1 MSNYKKLVVKNSA
14 AKKLRL
20 FNPWVYQN
28 EIAML
33 PEGLEAG
40 ELVEVVNLK
49 QESFGVGYANT
60 SSVITLRML
69 SFKDEAIN
77 AKWIKEKLHAAI
89 SARHA
94 ILEHSNSC
102 RLVHSEADGLA
113 GLIVDFYDGVVS
125 LAINTAGMERFRKE
139 IVGSLVDIVKPIAI
153 YEKSDTSAREKEGL
167 ETVEGAVYGKV
178 PEFIEV
184 VEFGC
189 QFGLELSNSQK
200 TGFYL
205 DQRFNHGVI
214 TEYIDEETTMLDLF
228 CNVGGFGMHALNAG
242 ASHVTFVDISKT
254 AIEQVESN
262 IALNDFAD
270 DGRSTCV
277 AANAM
282 DYIKE
287 LADKKESFD
296 IVVLDPPSFAK
307 NKEQAEGALTGFK
320 HLMLNGIR
328 VCKPG
333 GLIALFSCSYHV
345 SMDEL
350 IEISLAATRDTGVQL
365 KVLEHLYQDKDHP
378 YMLNMPNS
386 LYLKGLLF
394 QRID

>member
-1 MSNYKKLVVKNSA
+1 MPTRKKLVVKNSA

-49 QESFGVGYANT
+49 QESFGVGYANP

-69 SFKDEAIN
+69 SFENEQIDAAWIRKKLELAIGSRN
-77 AKWIKEKLHAAI
+77 
-89 SARHA
+89 S

-113 GLIVDFYDGVVS
+113 GLIVDFYDGVLS
-125 LAINTAGMERFRKE
+125 IAINTAGMERFRKE
-139 IVGSLVDIVKPIAI
+139 ILEALTQIIKPIGI
-153 YEKSDTSAREKEGL
+153 YEKSDPVVREKEGL
-167 ETVEGAVYGKV
+167 QTFEGVIQGTV
-178 PEFIEV
+178 PDFIEV

-189 QFGLELSNSQK
+189 QFGLELTSSQK

-205 DQRFNHGVI
+205 DQRFNHGVL
-214 TEYIDEETTMLDLF
+214 TEYIDEDVTMLDLF

-254 AIEQVESN
+254 AMEQVEKN
-262 IALNDFAD
+262 IELNGFTD

-277 AANAM
+277 AENAM

-287 LADKKESFD
+287 LADKKTSFD

-307 NKEQAEGALTGFK
+307 SKDQAEAAISGFR
-320 HLMLNGIR
+320 HLMINGIK
-328 VCKPG
+328 VTKPG

-345 SMDEL
+345 GMDDL
-350 IEISLAATRDTGVQL
+350 IELSLGASRDTGKQL

-378 YMLNMPNS
+378 YILNMPNS

-394 QRID
+394 QVM

>member
-1 MSNYKKLVVKNSA
+1 MSSRKKLVVKNAA

-49 QESFGVGYANT
+49 QESFGVGYANAR
-60 SSVITLRML
+60 SVITLRML
-69 SFKDEAIN
+69 SFQNEVIDAG
-77 AKWIKEKLHAAI
+77 WIKEKLAYAI
-89 SARHA
+89 GSRNH

-102 RLVHSEADGLA
+102 RMVHSEADGLA
-113 GLIVDFYDGVVS
+113 GLIVDFYDGVLS
-125 LAINTAGMERFRKE
+125 IAINTAGMERFRQE
-139 IVGSLVDIVKPIAI
+139 IIDALVEIIKPIGI
-153 YEKSDTSAREKEGL
+153 YEKSDENARIKEGL
-167 ETVEGAVYGKV
+167 ETKDGVIYGEV
-178 PEFIEV
+178 PELIEV

-189 QFGLELSNSQK
+189 AFGLELKDSQK

-205 DQRFNHGVI
+205 DQRFNHGVL
-214 TEYIDEETTMLDLF
+214 TEYIDETTTMLDLF

-242 ASHVTFVDISKT
+242 AAKVTFVDISKS
-254 AIEQVESN
+254 AIEQVKKN
-262 IALNDFAD
+262 MKLNEFEEDAAV
-270 DGRSTCV
+270 CV
-277 AANAM
+277 AENAM
-282 DYIKE
+282 DYIKT
-287 LADKKESFD
+287 LADKKASYD

-307 NKEQAEGALTGFK
+307 TKEQAKGAISGFK
-320 HLMLNGIR
+320 HLMLNGIK

-333 GLIALFSCSYHV
+333 GIIALFSCSYHV
-345 SMDEL
+345 GMDEL
-350 IEISLAATRDTGVQL
+350 IALSLEASRDTGKQL

-378 YMLNMPNS
+378 YILNMPNS

-394 QRID
+394 QVM

>member
-1 MSNYKKLVVKNSA
+1 MKKLVVKNSA

-49 QESFGVGYANT
+49 QESFGVGYANPA
-60 SSVITLRML
+60 SVITLRML
-69 SFKDEAIN
+69 SFENESIN

-89 SARHA
+89 SARHS

-153 YEKSDTSAREKEGL
+153 YEKSDASAREKEGL
-167 ETVEGAVYGKV
+167 ETAEGTVYGKV

-205 DQRFNHGVI
+205 DQRFNHGVL
-214 TEYIDEETTMLDLF
+214 TEYIDEDVTMLDLF

-242 ASHVTFVDISKT
+242 AAHVTFVDISKT
-254 AIEQVESN
+254 AIEQVEKN
-262 IALNDFAD
+262 IELNGFAD

-277 AANAM
+277 TANAM

-287 LADKKESFD
+287 LADKKASFD

-307 NKEQAEGALTGFK
+307 TKDQAEAAISGFR
-320 HLMLNGIR
+320 HLMINGIK
-328 VCKPG
+328 VTKPG

-345 SMDEL
+345 GMDEL
-350 IEISLAATRDTGVQL
+350 IELSLGASRDTGKQL
-365 KVLEHLYQDKDHP
+365 KVLEHMYQDKDNP
-378 YMLNMPNS
+378 YILNMPNS

-394 QRID
+394 QVM

>member
-1 MSNYKKLVVKNSA
+1 MKKLVVKNSA

-49 QESFGVGYANT
+49 QESFGVGYANA
-60 SSVITLRML
+60 SSMITLRML
-69 SFKDEAIN
+69 SFEKEEIN
-77 AKWIKEKLHAAI
+77 AEWIKEKLYLAI
-89 SARHA
+89 GARNS

-102 RLVHSEADGLA
+102 RLIHSEADGLA
-113 GLIVDFYDGVVS
+113 GLIVDFYDGVLS
-125 LAINTAGMERFRKE
+125 IAINTAGMERFRKE
-139 IVGSLVDIVKPIAI
+139 IIAGLTEIINPLGI
-153 YEKSDTSAREKEGL
+153 YEKSDANARTKEGL
-167 ETVEGAVYGKV
+167 ETHEGVLQGEV
-178 PEFIEV
+178 PDFIEV

-189 QFGLELSNSQK
+189 QFGLELKNSQK

-205 DQRFNHGVI
+205 DQRFNHGVL
-214 TEYIDEETTMLDLF
+214 TEYVDEEATMLDLF

-242 ASHVTFVDISKT
+242 AKHVTFVDISKT
-254 AIEQVESN
+254 AIEQVEKN

-287 LADKKESFD
+287 LADKKASYD

-307 NKEQAEGALTGFK
+307 TKDQAEAAISGFR
-320 HLMLNGIR
+320 HLMINGIK

-333 GLIALFSCSYHV
+333 GLVALFSCSYHV
-345 SMDEL
+345 GMEEL
-350 IEISLAATRDTGVQL
+350 IELSLGASRDTGKPL

-378 YMLNMPNS
+378 YVLNMPNS

-394 QRID
+394 QVM

>member
-1 MSNYKKLVVKNSA
+1 MKKFVVKNSA

-49 QESFGVGYANT
+49 QESFGVGYANA

-69 SFKDEAIN
+69 SFKKEEIN
-77 AKWIKEKLHAAI
+77 AEWITEKLYLAI
-89 SARHA
+89 SARNS

-113 GLIVDFYDGVVS
+113 GLIVDFYDGV
-125 LAINTAGMERFRKE
+125 LTIAINTAGMERFRKE
-139 IVGSLVDIVKPIAI
+139 IIAGLTQIIKPLGI
-153 YEKSDTSAREKEGL
+153 YEKSDATVREKEGL
-167 ETVEGAVYGKV
+167 KTFEGVLQGEV
-178 PEFIEV
+178 PDFIEV

-189 QFGLELSNSQK
+189 QFGLELKNSQK

-205 DQRFNHGVI
+205 DQRFNHGVL
-214 TEYIDEETTMLDLF
+214 TEYVDEEATMLDLF

-242 ASHVTFVDISKT
+242 AKHVTFVDISKT
-254 AIEQVESN
+254 AIEQVEKN

-287 LADKKESFD
+287 LADKKESYD

-307 NKEQAEGALTGFK
+307 TKDQAEAAISGFR
-320 HLMLNGIR
+320 HLMINGIK

-333 GLIALFSCSYHV
+333 GLVALFSCSYHV
-345 SMDEL
+345 GMNEL
-350 IEISLAATRDTGVQL
+350 IELSLGASRDTGRQL
-365 KVLEHLYQDKDHP
+365 KVIEHLYQDKDHP
-378 YMLNMPNS
+378 YVLNMPNS

-394 QRID
+394 QVI

>member
-1 MSNYKKLVVKNSA
+1 MKKLVVKNSA

-49 QESFGVGYANT
+49 QESFGVGYANA

-69 SFKDEAIN
+69 SFENETIN

-89 SARHA
+89 SARHS

-113 GLIVDFYDGVVS
+113 GLIVDFYDGVIS

-153 YEKSDTSAREKEGL
+153 YEKSDASAREKEGL

-189 QFGLELSNSQK
+189 QFGLDLANSQK

-205 DQRFNHGVI
+205 DQRFNHGVL
-214 TEYIDEETTMLDLF
+214 TEYIDEDVTMLDLF

-242 ASHVTFVDISKT
+242 AAHVTFVDISKT
-254 AIEQVESN
+254 AIEQVEKN
-262 IALNDFAD
+262 IDLNGFTD

-287 LADKKESFD
+287 LADKKASFD

-307 NKEQAEGALTGFK
+307 TKDQAEAAISGFR
-320 HLMLNGIR
+320 HLMINGIK

-333 GLIALFSCSYHV
+333 GLVALFSCSYHV
-345 SMDEL
+345 GMDEL
-350 IEISLAATRDTGVQL
+350 IELSLGASRDTGKQL
-365 KVLEHLYQDKDHP
+365 KVLEHMYQDKDHP
-378 YMLNMPNS
+378 YVLNMPNS

-394 QRID
+394 QVM

>member
-1 MSNYKKLVVKNSA
+1 MKKLVIKNSA

-33 PEGLEAG
+33 PQGLEPG

-60 SSVITLRML
+60 NSVITLRML
-69 SFKDEAIN
+69 SYKKEDID
-77 AKWIKEKLHAAI
+77 AKWIKNKLHLAI
-89 SARHA
+89 SARNP
-94 ILEHSNSC
+94 ILEHSNAC

-113 GLIVDFYDGVVS
+113 GLIVDFYDGVIS

-139 IVGSLVDIVKPIAI
+139 IIDALIEIIQPLGI
-153 YEKSDTSAREKEGL
+153 YEKSDASARQKEGL
-167 ETVEGAVYGKV
+167 ETIEGVVYGEV
-178 PEFIEV
+178 PDLIEV
-184 VEFGC
+184 LEYGCKFGVE
-189 QFGLELSNSQK
+189 LNNSQK

-205 DQRFNHGVI
+205 DQRFNHGVM
-214 TEYIDEETTMLDLF
+214 TEYIDEESSMLDLF

-242 ASHVTFVDISKT
+242 AASVTFVDISKP
-254 AIEQVESN
+254 AIEQVKKNIKLNGFESER
-262 IALNDFAD
+262 AL
-270 DGRSTCV
+270 CV
-277 AANAM
+277 AQNAM

-287 LADKKESFD
+287 AADRKESYD

-307 NKEQAEGALTGFK
+307 TKEQAVGAISGFK
-320 HLMLNGIR
+320 HLMLNGIK

-345 SMDEL
+345 GMDDL
-350 IEISLAATRDTGVQL
+350 IELSLEASRDTGIQL
-365 KVLEHLYQDKDHP
+365 RVLEHLYQDKDHP
-378 YMLNMPNS
+378 YILNMPNS

-394 QRID
+394 QTVE

>member
-1 MSNYKKLVVKNSA
+1 MKKLVVKNSA

-33 PEGLEAG
+33 PEALEAG

-49 QESFGVGYANT
+49 QESFGIGYANPA
-60 SSVITLRML
+60 SVITLRML
-69 SFKDEAIN
+69 SFENEQIDAAWIRKKLELAIG
-77 AKWIKEKLHAAI
+77 
-89 SARHA
+89 ARNS

-125 LAINTAGMERFRKE
+125 IAINTAGMERFRKE
-139 IVGSLVDIVKPIAI
+139 ILEALTQIIKPIGI
-153 YEKSDTSAREKEGL
+153 YEKSDAAVREKEGL
-167 ETVEGAVYGKV
+167 KTFEGVIQGTV
-178 PEFIEV
+178 PDFIEV

-189 QFGLELSNSQK
+189 QFGLELTSSQK

-205 DQRFNHGVI
+205 DQRFNHGVL
-214 TEYIDEETTMLDLF
+214 TEYIDEDATMLDLF

-242 ASHVTFVDISKT
+242 AAHVTFVDISKT
-254 AIEQVESN
+254 AIEQVEKN
-262 IALNDFAD
+262 IDLNGFAD

-282 DYIKE
+282 DYIKD
-287 LADKKESFD
+287 LADKKVSFD

-307 NKEQAEGALTGFK
+307 TKDQAEAAISGFR
-320 HLMLNGIR
+320 HLMINGIK
-328 VCKPG
+328 VTKPG

-345 SMDEL
+345 GMDDL
-350 IEISLAATRDTGVQL
+350 IELSLGASRDTGKQL
-365 KVLEHLYQDKDHP
+365 KVLEHMYQDKDHP
-378 YMLNMPNS
+378 YVLNMPNS

-394 QRID
+394 QVM

>member
-1 MSNYKKLVVKNSA
+1 MKKLVVKNSA

-28 EIAML
+28 EIAMI
-33 PEGLEAG
+33 PEGLEEG

-49 QESFGVGYANT
+49 QESFGIGYANT
-60 SSVITLRML
+60 KSIITLRML
-69 SFKDEAIN
+69 TFKQEVIN
-77 AKWIKEKLHAAI
+77 SKWIKEKLNLAI
-89 SARHA
+89 VSRNS

-113 GLIVDFYDGVVS
+113 GLIVDFYDGI
-125 LAINTAGMERFRKE
+125 LTIAINTAGMERFRKE
-139 IVGSLVDIVKPIAI
+139 IIGSLLEIIKPIAI
-153 YEKSDTSAREKEGL
+153 YEKSDAAAREKEGL

-189 QFGLELSNSQK
+189 QFGLELKSSQK

-205 DQRFNHGVI
+205 DQRFNHGVL
-214 TEYIDEETTMLDLF
+214 TEYVDEEVTMLDLF

-242 ASHVTFVDISKT
+242 AKHVTFVDSSAT
-254 AIEQVESN
+254 AMEQVEKN
-262 IALNDFAD
+262 IALNGFED

-277 AANAM
+277 TANAM
-282 DYIKE
+282 DYIKA
-287 LADKKESFD
+287 LADKKERYD

-307 NKEQAEGALTGFK
+307 TKEQSKAAISGFK
-320 HLMLNGIR
+320 HLILNGIR

-333 GLIALFSCSYHV
+333 GVIALFSCSYHV
-345 SMDEL
+345 GMDEL
-350 IEISLAATRDTGVQL
+350 IEVCLDASRDTGMQL
-365 KVLEHLYQDKDHP
+365 KVLEHMYQDKDHP
-378 YMLNMPNS
+378 YILNMPSS
-386 LYLKGLLF
+386 LYLKGLLL
-394 QRID
+394 QVI

>member
-1 MSNYKKLVVKNSA
+1 MTNRKKLVVKNSA

-28 EIAML
+28 EIAVL
-33 PEGLEAG
+33 PEGLEDG

-49 QESFGVGYANT
+49 QESFGVGYAN
-60 SSVITLRML
+60 SKSVITLRML
-69 SFKDEAIN
+69 SFTNETIN
-77 AKWIKEKLHAAI
+77 SKWIKQKLNIAI
-89 SARHA
+89 SARNS

-113 GLIVDFYDGVVS
+113 GLIVDFYDGVLTV
-125 LAINTAGMERFRKE
+125 AINTAGMERLRKE
-139 IVGSLVDIVKPIAI
+139 IIGSLLELIKPIAI
-153 YEKSDTSAREKEGL
+153 YEKSDASVREKEGL
-167 ETVEGAVYGKV
+167 ETFEGAIYGKV
-178 PEFIEV
+178 PDFIEV

-189 QFGLELSNSQK
+189 QFGLELKNSQK

-205 DQRFNHGVI
+205 DQRFNHGVL
-214 TEYIDEETTMLDLF
+214 TEYVDENATMLDLF

-242 ASHVTFVDISKT
+242 AKHVTFVDSSAT
-254 AIEQVESN
+254 AIEQVQSN
-262 IALNDFAD
+262 INLNDFED
-270 DGRSTCV
+270 DERSTCV
-277 AANAM
+277 KADAM

-307 NKEQAEGALTGFK
+307 TRDGAKGAVSGFK
-320 HLMLNGIR
+320 HLILNGIR

-333 GLIALFSCSYHV
+333 GIIALFSCSYHIG
-345 SMDEL
+345 MDEL
-350 IEISLAATRDTGVQL
+350 IEISLDASRDTGKQL

-378 YMLNMPNS
+378 YVLNMPNS

-394 QRID
+394 QVI

>member
-1 MSNYKKLVVKNSA
+1 MKKLVVKNSA

-33 PEGLEAG
+33 PEALEAG

-49 QESFGVGYANT
+49 KESFGIGYANPA
-60 SSVITLRML
+60 SVITLRML
-69 SFKDEAIN
+69 SFENEQIDAAWIRKKLELAIG
-77 AKWIKEKLHAAI
+77 
-89 SARHA
+89 ARNS

-125 LAINTAGMERFRKE
+125 IAINTAGMERFRKE
-139 IVGSLVDIVKPIAI
+139 ILEALTQIIKPIGI
-153 YEKSDTSAREKEGL
+153 YEKSDAAVREKEGL
-167 ETVEGAVYGKV
+167 KTFEGVIQGTV
-178 PEFIEV
+178 PDFIEV

-189 QFGLELSNSQK
+189 QFGLELTSSQK

-205 DQRFNHGVI
+205 DQRFNHGVL
-214 TEYIDEETTMLDLF
+214 TEYIDEDATMLDLF

-242 ASHVTFVDISKT
+242 AAHVTFVDISKT
-254 AIEQVESN
+254 AIEQVEKN
-262 IALNDFAD
+262 IDLNGFAD

-287 LADKKESFD
+287 LADKKASFD

-307 NKEQAEGALTGFK
+307 TKDQAEAAISGFR
-320 HLMLNGIR
+320 HLMINGIK
-328 VCKPG
+328 VTKPG

-345 SMDEL
+345 GMDDL
-350 IEISLAATRDTGVQL
+350 IELSLGASRDTGKQL
-365 KVLEHLYQDKDHP
+365 KVLEHMYQDKDHP
-378 YMLNMPNS
+378 YVLNMPNS

-394 QRID
+394 QVM

>member
-1 MSNYKKLVVKNSA
+1 MKKLVVKNSA

-33 PEGLEAG
+33 PEALEAG

-49 QESFGVGYANT
+49 KESFGIGYANPA
-60 SSVITLRML
+60 SVITLRML
-69 SFKDEAIN
+69 SFENEQIDAAWIRKKLELAIG
-77 AKWIKEKLHAAI
+77 
-89 SARHA
+89 ARNS

-125 LAINTAGMERFRKE
+125 IAINTAGMERFRKE
-139 IVGSLVDIVKPIAI
+139 ILEALTQIIKPIGI
-153 YEKSDTSAREKEGL
+153 YEKSDAAVREKEGL
-167 ETVEGAVYGKV
+167 KTFEGVIQGTV
-178 PEFIEV
+178 PDFIEV

-189 QFGLELSNSQK
+189 QFGLELTSSQK

-205 DQRFNHGVI
+205 DQRFNHGVL
-214 TEYIDEETTMLDLF
+214 TEYIDEDATMLDLF

-242 ASHVTFVDISKT
+242 AAHVTFVDISKT
-254 AIEQVESN
+254 AIEQVEKN
-262 IALNDFAD
+262 IDLNGFAD

-287 LADKKESFD
+287 LADKKVSFD

-307 NKEQAEGALTGFK
+307 TKDQAEAAISGFR
-320 HLMLNGIR
+320 HLMINGIK
-328 VCKPG
+328 VTKPG

-345 SMDEL
+345 GMDDL
-350 IEISLAATRDTGVQL
+350 IELSLGASRDTGKQL
-365 KVLEHLYQDKDHP
+365 KVLEHMYQDKDHP
-378 YMLNMPNS
+378 YVLNMPNS

-394 QRID
+394 QVM

>member
-1 MSNYKKLVVKNSA
+1 MKKLVIKNSA

-40 ELVEVVNLK
+40 ELVEVVDLK
-49 QESFGVGYANT
+49 QVSFGVGYANAA
-60 SSVITLRML
+60 SVITLRML
-69 SFKDEAIN
+69 SFENEQIDAVWIRKKLELAIG
-77 AKWIKEKLHAAI
+77 
-89 SARHA
+89 ARNS

-113 GLIVDFYDGVVS
+113 GLIVDFYDGVLS
-125 LAINTAGMERFRKE
+125 IAINTAGMERFRKE
-139 IVGSLVDIVKPIAI
+139 ILEALTQIIKPIGI
-153 YEKSDTSAREKEGL
+153 YEKSDAAVREKEGL
-167 ETVEGAVYGKV
+167 ETFEGVIQGTV
-178 PEFIEV
+178 PDFIEV

-189 QFGLELSNSQK
+189 QFGLELKSSQK

-205 DQRFNHGVI
+205 DQRFNHGVL
-214 TEYIDEETTMLDLF
+214 TEYIDEDVSMLDLF

-254 AIEQVESN
+254 AIEQVEKN
-262 IALNDFAD
+262 IELNGFAD

-287 LADKKESFD
+287 LSDKKASFD

-307 NKEQAEGALTGFK
+307 TKEQAEAAISGFR
-320 HLMLNGIR
+320 HLMINGIK
-328 VCKPG
+328 VTKPG

-345 SMDEL
+345 GMDEL
-350 IEISLAATRDTGVQL
+350 IELSLGASRDTGKQL

-378 YMLNMPNS
+378 YVLNMPNS

-394 QRID
+394 QVM